1 MEENNML
8 GIIGAMDIEVNK
20 LVETMNVESTVTE
33 AGITFHKGVL
43 NGCDVVV
50 ARSGVGKV
58 CAAVCAQLMITIFK
72 VDALINTGVA
82 GGIMKDLRQCDL
94 IIADAFVQHDVD
106 TSPLGDPE
114 GYISELGMVEMV
126 CSHRL
131 SSILCDICA
140 EARQGQIATGDQ
152 FVADHEKAMYIA
164 ETFGAAACD
173 MEGGAI
179 AQVCKMNKVRFTA
192 VRCIS
197 DNADGSAGLDYASFA
212 AKAAEKC
219 ADIVISF
226 AGRLAQ

>member
-1 MEENNML
+1 ML
-8 GIIGAMDIEVNK
+8 GIIGAMDIEVSR
-20 LVETMNVESTVTE
+20 LVDAMTVEATVQE

-43 NGCDVVV
+43 SGCEVVV

-58 CAAVCAQLMITIFK
+58 CAAVCAQLMITMFK
-72 VDALINTGVA
+72 ADAIINTGVA
-82 GGIMKDLRQCDL
+82 GGIMSDLRQCDL
-94 IIADAFVQHDVD
+94 IVADAFVQHDVD

-131 SSILCDICA
+131 SSILCDISA

-152 FVADHEKAMYIA
+152 FIADHERAMEIA
-164 ETFGAAACD
+164 ELFGAAACD

-179 AQVCKMNKVRFTA
+179 AQVCKMNKVRFAA

-197 DNADGSAGLDYASFA
+197 DNADGSAGLDYTTFA

-219 ADIVISF
+219 AGIVIEF
-226 AGRLAQ
+226 AGRMAE